1 MLKKLTIAGCSFWI
15 AGLAAFIIGLNLTG
29 TTGEWVTTIGSIVFL
44 IGLGI
49 TGAVWFK
56 KKKDEEK
63 ATEDKTGHP
72 Q

>member
-1 MLKKLTIAGCSFWI
+1 MLKKLTAAGCIFWI
-15 AGLAAFIIGLNLTG
+15 AGLAAFITGLNLTG
-29 TTGEWVTTIGSIVFL
+29 TTGGWVTTIGSIVFM

-63 ATEDKTGHP
+63 TAEDKTGHP